1 MLDREES
8 SEKPKA
14 KLIIRSKRS
23 TAGEYGTDLLD
34 RAVIGFEGNVSEIFG
49 SRLDMTFYTW
59 DTLTRNIAQDIVYQW
74 RKAFNSILISSKNSV
89 FLDDNS
95 ILSFDKKKI
104 FRIFISQITHYYNND
119 SEVQIYLIE
128 VLRRKDYG
136 DP

>member
-1 MLDREES
+1 M
-8 SEKPKA
+8 
-14 KLIIRSKRS
+14 
-23 TAGEYGTDLLD
+23 
-34 RAVIGFEGNVSEIFG
+34 
-49 SRLDMTFYTW
+49 
-59 DTLTRNIAQDIVYQW
+59 
-74 RKAFNSILISSKNSV
+74 

-136 DP
+136 DPDSTLLLHALEVSLSYRFMFLEKLSQFSPVYFMAETR